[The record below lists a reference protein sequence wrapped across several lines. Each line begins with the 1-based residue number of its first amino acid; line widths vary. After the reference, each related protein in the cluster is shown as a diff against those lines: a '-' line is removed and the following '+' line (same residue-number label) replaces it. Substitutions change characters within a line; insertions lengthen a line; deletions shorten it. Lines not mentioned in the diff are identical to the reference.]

1 MRNQKVISFLSGYL
15 NMTKNNNKGISV
27 LGILILGAILLLV
40 LSYFGISIKSV
51 VQSPTSQE
59 NISYIRGAGNSLWD
73 DYLKKPAEYIWNDV
87 FKKILWESFI
97 SNMEKI
103 KNNEP
108 TDLEKMAP
116 VVPTQGVN

>member
-1 MRNQKVISFLSGYL
+1 
-15 NMTKNNNKGISV
+15 MTKNNNKGISV